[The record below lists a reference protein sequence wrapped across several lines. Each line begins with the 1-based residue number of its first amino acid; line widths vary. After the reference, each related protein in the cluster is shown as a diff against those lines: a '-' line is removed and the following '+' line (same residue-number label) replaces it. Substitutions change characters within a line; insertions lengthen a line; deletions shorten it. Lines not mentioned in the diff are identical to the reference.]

1 MKGILEG
8 KNATCYPGFEGK
20 LKGAYP
26 KDSNVVED
34 QNIITSRGMGTAI
47 DFSLSL
53 VKYFKGQEAAK
64 KLAEEIQYKHYE
76 TL

>member
-34 QNIITSRGMGTAI
+34 QNIITS
-47 DFSLSL
+47 
-53 VKYFKGQEAAK
+53 EAWVQP
-64 KLAEEIQYKHYE
+64 LIFPYPW
-76 TL
+76 